1 VIAERAT
8 IAGAL
13 PANNYV
19 SKTRQVIVGS
29 ILAAMLAISLSLFG
43 VNPFTKPGGLVLAGV
58 MFLALTHWIGQVMR
72 TGSQELLIRAML
84 SASGLCLAY
93 SASYFAVDQ
102 LIAASLPVSGG
113 PEMKW
118 VVAAVALAGFAGVF
132 ALQIV
137 LSSGRKSVTLNRWRI
152 HASNGFYVESTFRR
166 VFEPLANS

>member
-1 VIAERAT
+1 
-8 IAGAL
+8 
-13 PANNYV
+13 
-19 SKTRQVIVGS
+19 
-29 ILAAMLAISLSLFG
+29 
-43 VNPFTKPGGLVLAGV
+43 

-84 SASGLCLAY
+84 RAGGLCLAY

-102 LIAASLPVSGG
+102 LIVASLPVSGG

-137 LSSGRKSVTLNRWRI
+137 LSSGRKSVTLNKWRI
-152 HASNGFYVESTFRR
+152 HASNGFYVESTVRR